1 MTNEELFFALREA
14 QKICNDR
21 KDCKDCVFDRYK
33 DLDVEEEGSCIL
45 YDKPCDWYLGK
56 SKSDIDVQI
65 NMTPDNLSSW
75 HDGYDTGYKVGKN
88 DTLLKIRDYINEMR
102 E

>member
-1 MTNEELFFALREA
+1 MTNEELFFALKEA

-21 KDCKDCVFDRYK
+21 KECKGCVFDKYK
-33 DLDVEEEGSCIL
+33 NLNVEDSMCIL
-45 YDKPCDWYLGK
+45 YDKPYDWELGK
-56 SKSDIDVQI
+56 SKSDTDIQID
-65 NMTPDNLSSW
+65 MSTDNLSAW

-88 DTLLKIRDYINEMR
+88 DTLLKVRDYINEMR